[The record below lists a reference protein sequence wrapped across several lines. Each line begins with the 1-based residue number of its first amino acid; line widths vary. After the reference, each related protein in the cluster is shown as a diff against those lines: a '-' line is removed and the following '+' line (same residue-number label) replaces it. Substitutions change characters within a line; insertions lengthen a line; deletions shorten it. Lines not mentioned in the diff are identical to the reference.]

1 MLMEDTNIQ
10 EFTMKV
16 KDYFVRLI
24 SRVTG
29 KDRNIDA
36 MFSQGDWRFIQLS
49 NYTSAS
55 PFSVLQG
62 NTSKLTFQQS
72 DISYTAGRDLN
83 INYDYTLQKWMPQTL
98 NDVLLAEV
106 RMKCKC
112 SAQNGHF
119 DILLESPTFGFNPIQ
134 SVTHGVPK
142 AANQEQFVSISVP
155 IFIGP
160 DVLANGLE
168 VKVSAVSGN
177 LSVYDVSYMMVR
189 LTSGIT

>member
-1 MLMEDTNIQ
+1 
-10 EFTMKV
+10 MKV

-62 NTSKLTFQQS
+62 TTSKLTFQQS
-72 DISYTAGRDLN
+72 DISYTVGRDLN
-83 INYDYTLQKWMPQTL
+83 INYDYTLQRWMPQTL
-98 NDVLLAEV
+98 NDVLLVEV
-106 RMKCKC
+106 RMKVKC

-134 SVTHGVPK
+134 SVTQGVPK

-160 DVLANGLE
+160 EVLANGLE
-168 VKVSAVSGN
+168 VKVSAVAGN

-189 LTSGIT
+189 LTSGIN